1 MLTEKQ
7 TGGVMRLVLRPE
19 VLMKREII
27 EGLAL
32 SERQLEQL
40 RDAFDEYESSVKDA
54 PSASPARDRGRGR
67 AGS

>member
-1 MLTEKQ
+1 
-7 TGGVMRLVLRPE
+7 MRLVLRPE

-40 RDAFDEYESSVKDA
+40 RDAFRRIRIERQGCGA
-54 PSASPARDRGRGR
+54 GQPRRDRVRGR